1 MDIKTRQR
9 LAGLALMVVLAV
21 IIAPLL
27 FRTPTEV
34 RVALDMTLPEPPVV
48 EAVPLEPAV
57 DADEQEQA
65 LEAVNEAQQ
74 SVVERAEEAP
84 ERPVL
89 APAEAPDQAAIPTG
103 WMVQVGSFTGEN
115 SARALDQKLRDA
127 DYPAFVREVEQDG
140 QRLFRVFAGPELS
153 REAAEKLK
161 KQLASDR
168 RFKLSGF
175 VTPYSL

>member
-9 LAGLALMVVLAV
+9 LAGLALMTVLAV

-27 FRTPTEV
+27 FRTPDEV
-34 RVALDMTLPEPPVV
+34 RVALDMTLPEPPAI
-48 EAVPLEPAV
+48 ETVPLAPAV
-57 DADEQEQA
+57 DAAEQEQA
-65 LEAVNEAQQ
+65 LEAVEEAQQ

-89 APAEAPDQAAIPTG
+89 SPAAEPGTAAVPTG
-103 WMVQVGSFTGEN
+103 WMVQVGSFSSEA

-127 DYPAFVREVEQDG
+127 DYHAFVREIEQDG
-140 QRLFRVFAGPELS
+140 ERLYRVFAGPELS
-153 REAAEKLK
+153 REDADKLK

-175 VTPYSL
+175 VAPYSL